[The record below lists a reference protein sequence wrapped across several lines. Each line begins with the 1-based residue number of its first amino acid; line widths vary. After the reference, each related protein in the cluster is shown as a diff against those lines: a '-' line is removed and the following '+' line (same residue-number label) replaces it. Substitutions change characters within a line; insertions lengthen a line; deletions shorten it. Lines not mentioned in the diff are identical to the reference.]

1 MAALGRK
8 LFKQGIDHVKSKE
21 FREYLMRYVRN
32 EMIYLSSEPRGFYPH
47 VEMCCCQKDGDKIA

>member
-8 LFKQGIDHVKSKE
+8 LFKQGIDHLKSKE

-32 EMIYLSSEPRGFYPH
+32 ELLYHEIGTLRGIPTCRNVLVSERWG
-47 VEMCCCQKDGDKIA
+47 

>member
-8 LFKQGIDHVKSKE
+8 LFKQGIDHLKSKE

-32 EMIYLSSEPRGFYPH
+32 EMINHEFGTLRVLPTCRNMLISERWG
-47 VEMCCCQKDGDKIA
+47 

>member
-32 EMIYLSSEPRGFYPH
+32 ELIYHEFETLRGIPTCINVLVSERWG
-47 VEMCCCQKDGDKIA
+47 